1 MNGDS
6 TTATN
11 PSGQT
16 KSLDWAEVIEAAPD
30 PTVVTNTA
38 LRDAIVKTGLPW
50 RVRDKGT
57 GIEMVLIPPGEFVM
71 GKSLDDEEAEDH
83 ECPTHT
89 VRITTAFYL
98 GRYEVTQQQYA
109 KVMGKDPSK
118 FSAGGKLSVDGLMN
132 DGWTRREAEQA
143 VKERGVRGLGLPVET
158 VSWNDCDAF
167 CKKTMLRLPT
177 EAEWEYACRAGQ
189 RTARYGEL
197 NEIAWHGGWFSGRT
211 THAVGTRKANGFGL
225 YDMLGNVWEW
235 VNDWYGAYSADEQ
248 TNLQGPSTGE
258 SRVLRGGSWDSNAS
272 YVRSSA
278 RFNDAPGYSNSG
290 IGFRVSRSPF

>member
-16 KSLDWAEVIEAAPD
+16 KSLGWAKIIEAAPD
-30 PTVVTNTA
+30 PIVVTDTA

-71 GKSLDDEEAEDH
+71 GKSTDDEEAEDH

-143 VKERGVRGLGLPVET
+143 VKERGVRGLELPVEA
-158 VSWNDCDAF
+158 VSWDDCDAF
-167 CKKTMLRLPT
+167 CKKTNLRLPT

-189 RTARYGEL
+189 RTARYGVL
-197 NEIAWHGGWFSGRT
+197 DEIAWHSGNSGKT

-248 TNLQGPSTGE
+248 TNPQGPSSAYG
-258 SRVLRGGSWDSNAS
+258 RVVRGGSWYD
-272 YVRSSA
+272 YWFRVRSSS
-278 RFNDAPGYSNSG
+278 RHYHTPGYSIGS
-290 IGFRVSRSPF
+290 IGFRASRTP